1 MSSTGCNPAASCCG
15 GSTPPVRTSAV
26 RERRNACLRRRAIHN
41 DLLGPAR
48 GRSDQRSSSAMCQR
62 GDRRALP
69 NVARRRPRGAARS
82 ARSSRRCVPRTR
94 RPTPNRG
101 RAGSGTHADRS
112 GGAGMRP
119 RLPRLGRRT
128 SPPKLVCH
136 ASEDISGDEALVA
149 ERLVCTEEERVRLP
163 PSPLHLGPQHEV
175 GDCTRGGFGRLPAR
189 HKTRYES
196 AGRRGFESLRLHSSL
211 RSVNGKHAPFVRPRC
226 GFDSCRRLLP
236 TPVAQWTERCS
247 ATAEAAGSSPAGRT
261 LADVAQGKSTG
272 APPRG
277 GPFDPGRPLS

>member
-1 MSSTGCNPAASCCG
+1 MSQKTRHSQRP
-15 GSTPPVRTSAV
+15 
-26 RERRNACLRRRAIHN
+26 
-41 DLLGPAR
+41 LGRAR
-48 GRSDQRSSSAMCQR
+48 GRSDQRSSSARCQR

-69 NVARRRPRGAARS
+69 NVARKRPRGAARS

-128 SPPKLVCH
+128 VAARARVAMHPKNT
-136 ASEDISGDEALVA
+136 SGDEALVA
-149 ERLVCTEEERVRLP
+149 RAPRL
-163 PSPLHLGPQHEV
+163 H
-175 GDCTRGGFGRLPAR
+175 RGGAGSTPAVSTSR
-189 HKTRYES
+189 ERGK
-196 AGRRGFESLRLHSSL
+196 RRGFESLRLHSSL

-247 ATAEAAGSSPAGRT
+247 ATAEAAGSTPAGR
-261 LADVAQGKSTG
+261 ST
-272 APPRG
+272 RG
-277 GPFDPGRPLS
+277 RSSAGRAPGRHPGEARSIRVVRSR